1 MSINISAHLNRGLI
15 PATKDDLRAKIYE
28 FWNALRCLEALE
40 FQTVD
45 SIYTARTMM
54 ECMVRLYFDFYRY
67 HVQAMNQ
74 SERKIYRND
83 AIINFDSIN
92 NYAKKT
98 FGIELNLCDVEKEL
112 FYLTSDG

>member
-1 MSINISAHLNRGLI
+1 MSITISEQLELNFI

-28 FWNALRCLEALE
+28 FWNALYCLEARE
-40 FQTVD
+40 FQTLD

-54 ECMVRLYFDFYRY
+54 ECMVRLYFDFYKY

-98 FGIELNLCDVEKEL
+98 FGIELNECDIEKVL
-112 FYLTSDG
+112 FHLTSDG